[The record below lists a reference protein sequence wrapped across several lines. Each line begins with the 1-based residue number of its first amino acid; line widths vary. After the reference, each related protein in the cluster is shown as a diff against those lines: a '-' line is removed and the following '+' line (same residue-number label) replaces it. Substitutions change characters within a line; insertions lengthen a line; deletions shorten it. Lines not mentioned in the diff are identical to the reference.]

1 MLYLDRIGGFE
12 GTDIN
17 KTSALKEF
25 DVCNSWYFLSFS
37 FTLQQNVCNR
47 CQDLLIVSMNLSN
60 IDILINGSDYRC
72 IISLI
77 SKNEVISLMQNTDL
91 TEKSGTLKNIKK
103 LLSHIKMG
111 KEI

>member
-1 MLYLDRIGGFE
+1 MLYLDRISGFE

-91 TEKSGTLKNIKK
+91 TEKKGNIKK
-103 LLSHIKMG
+103 HEKIIITYKNG
-111 KEI
+111 